1 MVKKRILKYSLYLLL
16 IGLAS
21 IGSFYY
27 MVKAGVFGPMPTQE
41 ELTSIDQDEATVV
54 TDRFGNLVGSFY
66 QSNRIIIDYEQ
77 VPHHLANALVAT
89 EDVRFYE
96 HSGIDWRSWVRVF
109 FRSIVMQDRS
119 GGGGSTLTQQLAKNL
134 FGRASY
140 GFLSMPVNKCRE
152 IIIAQQL
159 EALYSKEE
167 ILTMYLN
174 TVPFGENTLGIESAS
189 LRYYGKKTSQL
200 SIEESAVLVGL
211 LKANTYYNPRLNPEN
226 ALFRRNVVL
235 GQMEKYEF
243 ITQSFSDSV
252 RALPLTI
259 NYYNLAK
266 ESPSPYALVQIKKEA
281 VALLK
286 QTGNYQ
292 DGSIDREGLV
302 IKTTLDRRLQEW
314 GNQAL
319 ADQIEFLQGP
329 FDRDQRNRGVLK
341 ESSDLI
347 QREIKNTVRYKR
359 WRKQGLTQ
367 AQISDSLKVE
377 KEILVYSNGEA
388 KLRTFSMLDSIIFE
402 QRRLF
407 AGFVAMVPQDGAI
420 RVWVGGVDHSFFPYD
435 QVMAKRQTASTFKP
449 IVYAAA
455 LESGISPCSYI
466 ENIQRDYEGYS
477 PGNAN
482 NQYGGFYS
490 LRGALKN
497 SLNVVSVALQH
508 EVGANQVVQ
517 TARRLGIESKI
528 DPVPSM
534 ALGVNSSSLQEMVP
548 VYAAFANGGYSVTP
562 HFILEITD
570 ADGNTLYKRKTS
582 EPSRAINAETADIM
596 VNMMQAVVEGGTAQR
611 IRSQYHLSGNYAGKT
626 GTAQDYADGWFI
638 GFSPELV
645 AGARVGASSPSV
657 HFSSGAWGAGSRM
670 ALPIWARFFEKIEKN
685 KAYQNLAFTP
695 FAPLDSNLAEAVDC
709 PDFKEGDFWDDVTG
723 FFGGG
728 DDIVYQL
735 KKDSATR
742 HQQRMKEEEKQG
754 KEKKSS
760 KERSFWDKVFGRNK

>member
-1 MVKKRILKYSLYLLL
+1 
-16 IGLAS
+16 
-21 IGSFYY
+21 
-27 MVKAGVFGPMPTQE
+27 MVKAGVFGPMPTE
-41 ELTSIDQDEATVV
+41 EQLTTIDQDEATVV

-66 QSNRIIIDYEQ
+66 QSNRIIIGYDEI
-77 VPHHLANALVAT
+77 PHHLSNALIAT
-89 EDVRFYE
+89 EDVRFFE
-96 HSGIDWRSWVRVF
+96 HSGIDWRSWLRVF
-109 FRSIVMQDRS
+109 FKSIVLQDRS

-159 EALYSKEE
+159 EEIYTKEE
-167 ILTMYLN
+167 ILTLYLN
-174 TVPFGENTLGIESAS
+174 TVPFGENTLGIESAA
-189 LRYYGKKTSQL
+189 LRYYGKNTSEL

-243 ITQSFSDSV
+243 ITEDFSDSV

-266 ESPSPYALVQIKKEA
+266 ESPAPYALRQIKKEA
-281 VALLK
+281 IAILK
-286 QTGNYQ
+286 ETGNYE

-302 IKTTLDRRLQEW
+302 IKTTLDRRLQDW
-314 GNQAL
+314 GNKAL
-319 ADQIEFLQGP
+319 ADQLEFLQSP
-329 FDRDQRNRGVLK
+329 FDRDQRARGVLK

-347 QREIKNTVRYKR
+347 QREIKKTTRYKR
-359 WRKQGLTQ
+359 WRAQGLTR

-377 KEILVYSNGEA
+377 REVLVYDHGEA
-388 KLRTFSMLDSIIFE
+388 KLRSFSMLDSIIFE

-435 QVMAKRQTASTFKP
+435 QVLAERQTASTFKP
-449 IVYAAA
+449 IVYASA
-455 LESGISPCSYI
+455 LESGVSPCSYI
-466 ENIQRDYEGYS
+466 ENVQRDYDGYS

-508 EVGANQVVQ
+508 EIGANSVVQ
-517 TARRLGIESKI
+517 TARQLGLKGKI

-534 ALGVNSSSLQEMVP
+534 ALGVNSSSLKEMVP
-548 VYAAFANGGYSVTP
+548 VYAAFANGGNLVTP
-562 HFILEITD
+562 YFITEIKD
-570 ADGNTLYKRKTS
+570 AAGKTLYSRPES
-582 EPSRAINAETADIM
+582 SPQRAIHEETAFTM
-596 VNMMQAVVEGGTAQR
+596 TQMLRQVVEGGTAQR
-611 IRSQYHLSGNYAGKT
+611 IRSQYHLKGYYAGKT

-670 ALPIWARFFEKIEKN
+670 ALPIWARFFEQIEKN
-685 KAYQNLAFTP
+685 KAYHNLAFTP
-695 FAPLDSNLAEAVDC
+695 FAISDSTLLDAMDC

-723 FFGGG
+723 FFSGK
-728 DDIVYQL
+728 DDIIYELRKDSLTRYQENQKPL
-735 KKDSATR
+735 DEDKSRNPSKNKKKD
-742 HQQRMKEEEKQG
+742 
-754 KEKKSS
+754 
-760 KERSFWDKVFGRNK
+760 RSFWDKVFGRNK